1 MDRSG
6 NNSSAGPAPETP
18 TRELLHRG
26 AKFNFERLTF
36 PGADGRTLSR
46 EIVRHPGAVVILP
59 VLDRG
64 NGIEIVL
71 IRNFRIAIN
80 DWCIE
85 LPAGTRDRDEP
96 VEACAA
102 RELEEETGYTAA
114 TLRPL
119 CRFHTTP
126 GLTDELMHA
135 FIATGLTHVGQ
146 RLEADERLTVHPASI
161 EEVWKLVDRGEIT
174 DGKTL
179 VALMAAARNGLIPS
193 GGINHQQAPHRPG

>member
-1 MDRSG
+1 MNRSG
-6 NNSSAGPAPETP
+6 NNSSAEPAINPP
-18 TRELLHRG
+18 QREVLHRG

-36 PGADGRTLSR
+36 PGADGRPLSR

-64 NGIEIVL
+64 NGPEIVL
-71 IRNFRIAIN
+71 IRNYRIAIG
-80 DWCIE
+80 DWCTE

-96 VEACAA
+96 VEVCAA

-114 TLRPL
+114 TIRPL
-119 CRFHTTP
+119 FRFHTTP

-146 RLEADERLTVHPASI
+146 RLEADERLTVHPTPVS
-161 EEVWKLVDRGEIT
+161 EVWNLVDRGEIT

-179 VALMAAARNGLIPS
+179 VALLAAARSGLIPQGS
-193 GGINHQQAPHRPG
+193 PPV